1 MAVRQNGIS
10 FMNACLWRSDSL
22 LMKAAFP
29 ETNFWISVDL
39 DQKRNSRINIAFATF
54 MYRSPPKKKKKKN
67 GLVGGY
73 MDLQRLIKQFLI
85 VSNLVL
91 LTFSVYQETLGQIR
105 RFSISLSQLGSW
117 PQCYP
122 NIDKKELGPV
132 DPLLSLLL
140 SGHLHS
146 HVVLAWEMILKINQM
161 LKGLPWSPISTPF
174 GGASCSSNLLQTWF
188 YMTCCM
194 FWVLFQWY

>member
-1 MAVRQNGIS
+1 MAKWQPVNEGWRLTSLRQISEFQLTWIKKETLGSIVRS
-10 FMNACLWRSDSL
+10 KHLWIDPL
-22 LMKAAFP
+22 PKEEEEWA
-29 ETNFWISVDL
+29 
-39 DQKRNSRINIAFATF
+39 SRWLHGFTKI
-54 MYRSPPKKKKKKN
+54 
-67 GLVGGY
+67 
-73 MDLQRLIKQFLI
+73 LIKQFLI